1 MAPLARAVWAK
12 MSVTPELSE
21 PAVGDLFMA
30 GEGTFQAGEGWGRES
45 FLLAVDSLAHCHP
58 LPPTPA
64 FQGCSRRGPGGE
76 GSPLGTPGTS
86 TSLGPFLHRKLLKI
100 VFYNDGG
107 SKLNITLAIFIYFL
121 PLILKDI
128 RNIFVDPL
136 ASVMGF
142 PGGLVVKESSCNAG
156 ALKDAGSIPG
166 WGRSPGG
173 GHGNPLQ
180 HSCLENPVDRGAW
193 WATVHG
199 VIMSWTRLSN

>member
-86 TSLGPFLHRKLLKI
+86 ASLGPFLHRKLLKI
-100 VFYNDGG
+100 VFYPA
-107 SKLNITLAIFIYFL
+107 TMVF
-121 PLILKDI
+121 PV
-128 RNIFVDPL
+128 FVD
-136 ASVMGF
+136 SVQR
-142 PGGLVVKESSCNAG
+142 CA
-156 ALKDAGSIPG
+156 
-166 WGRSPGG
+166 
-173 GHGNPLQ
+173 
-180 HSCLENPVDRGAW
+180 
-193 WATVHG
+193 
-199 VIMSWTRLSN
+199 RLSCAHSGHSSLLAMNADPALCGQLREPSRKQAKCATLCGVGFTPR